1 MEKYYVLER
10 FALMKTA
17 VISTLDSMRLKRK
30 GIEKNQKNNNIK
42 NARKLYKELE
52 SARKRLSDNILNLKL
67 LFCEADM
74 KECGIYAEIVTGR
87 LGVVLIFLLFYV
99 LLRNC
104 NKKIR

>member
-17 VISTLDSMRLKRK
+17 VISTLDSMMLKRK

-67 LFCEADM
+67 LF
-74 KECGIYAEIVTGR
+74 VR
-87 LGVVLIFLLFYV
+87 LI
-99 LLRNC
+99 
-104 NKKIR
+104 

>member
-17 VISTLDSMRLKRK
+17 VISTLDSMMLKRK

-67 LFCEADM
+67 LFCEDR
-74 KECGIYAEIVTGR
+74 KS
-87 LGVVLIFLLFYV
+87 VV
-99 LLRNC
+99 
-104 NKKIR
+104 

>member
-17 VISTLDSMRLKRK
+17 VISTLDSMMLKRK

-67 LFCEADM
+67 L
-74 KECGIYAEIVTGR
+74 
-87 LGVVLIFLLFYV
+87 L
-99 LLRNC
+99 
-104 NKKIR
+104 

>member
-17 VISTLDSMRLKRK
+17 VISTLDSMMLKRK

-67 LFCEADM
+67 LF
-74 KECGIYAEIVTGR
+74 
-87 LGVVLIFLLFYV
+87 L
-99 LLRNC
+99 
-104 NKKIR
+104 

>member
-17 VISTLDSMRLKRK
+17 VISTLDSMMLKRK

-52 SARKRLSDNILNLKL
+52 SARKRLSEFKI
-67 LFCEADM
+67 A
-74 KECGIYAEIVTGR
+74 
-87 LGVVLIFLLFYV
+87 FL
-99 LLRNC
+99 
-104 NKKIR
+104 

>member
-17 VISTLDSMRLKRK
+17 VISTLDSMMLKRK
-30 GIEKNQKNNNIK
+30 GIDKNQKNNNIK
-42 NARKLYKELE
+42 NERKLYKELE

-74 KECGIYAEIVTGR
+74 KEC
-87 LGVVLIFLLFYV
+87 
-99 LLRNC
+99 
-104 NKKIR
+104 

>member
-17 VISTLDSMRLKRK
+17 VISTLDSMMLKRK
-30 GIEKNQKNNNIK
+30 GIDKNQKNNNIK

-74 KECGIYAEIVTGR
+74 KECGSQ
-87 LGVVLIFLLFYV
+87 
-99 LLRNC
+99 
-104 NKKIR
+104 

>member
-17 VISTLDSMRLKRK
+17 VISTLDSMMLKRK

-52 SARKRLSDNILNLKL
+52 RHENDYPI
-67 LFCEADM
+67 
-74 KECGIYAEIVTGR
+74 
-87 LGVVLIFLLFYV
+87 IF
-99 LLRNC
+99 
-104 NKKIR
+104 

>member
-17 VISTLDSMRLKRK
+17 VISTLDSMMLKRK
-30 GIEKNQKNNNIK
+30 GIDKNQKNNNIK

-67 LFCEADM
+67 LF
-74 KECGIYAEIVTGR
+74 VR
-87 LGVVLIFLLFYV
+87 LI
-99 LLRNC
+99 
-104 NKKIR
+104 

>member
-17 VISTLDSMRLKRK
+17 VISTLDSMMLKRQ

-52 SARKRLSDNILNLKL
+52 SARK
-67 LFCEADM
+67 
-74 KECGIYAEIVTGR
+74 
-87 LGVVLIFLLFYV
+87 
-99 LLRNC
+99 
-104 NKKIR
+104 

>member
-17 VISTLDSMRLKRK
+17 VISTLDSMMLKRK

-52 SARKRLSDNILNLKL
+52 SARKRLSI
-67 LFCEADM
+67 
-74 KECGIYAEIVTGR
+74 
-87 LGVVLIFLLFYV
+87 IF
-99 LLRNC
+99 
-104 NKKIR
+104 

>member
-17 VISTLDSMRLKRK
+17 VISTLDSMMLNRK
-30 GIEKNQKNNNIK
+30 GIDKNQKNNNIK

-67 LFCEADM
+67 LF
-74 KECGIYAEIVTGR
+74 VR
-87 LGVVLIFLLFYV
+87 LI
-99 LLRNC
+99 
-104 NKKIR
+104 

>member
-17 VISTLDSMRLKRK
+17 VISTLDSMMLKRK
-30 GIEKNQKNNNIK
+30 GIDKNQKNNNIK

-74 KECGIYAEIVTGR
+74 KECGIYASR
-87 LGVVLIFLLFYV
+87 LYKVYRSV
-99 LLRNC
+99 
-104 NKKIR
+104 